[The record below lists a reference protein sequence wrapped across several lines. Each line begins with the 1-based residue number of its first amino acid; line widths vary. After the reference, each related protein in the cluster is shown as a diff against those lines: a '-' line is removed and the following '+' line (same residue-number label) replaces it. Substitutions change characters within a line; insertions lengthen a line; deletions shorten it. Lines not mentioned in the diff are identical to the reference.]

1 MASNGWIL
9 AFKTSKN
16 KMTQYWFYKSKSSA
30 EMDAERLRS
39 KGWEVVKIYQSPA
52 NAIVYTKEETT

>member
-1 MASNGWIL
+1 MTSRGWIL
-9 AFKTSKN
+9 AFRTSKN

-39 KGWEVVKIYQSPA
+39 KGWEVVNIYQSPA
-52 NAIVYTKEETT
+52 NAIVYTKEDS

>member
-9 AFKTSKN
+9 AFRTSKN

-30 EMDAERLRS
+30 ESDAEKIRS
-39 KGWEVVKIYQSPA
+39 KGWEIINLYQSPA
-52 NAIVYTKEETT
+52 HAIVFTKEEK